1 MYWDS
6 ALDDDDDDDAA
17 LDCLMSEQERE
28 RERERERESVC
39 VCVCLRVCGEI
50 SKQNPEKDAIRV
62 WAVIAGSVEKEL
74 EKGRQEKS
82 SSSSSS
88 INQLVFCTCLLLLL
102 QKTLNFCLTTHDAY
116 SCFVLHVFF
125 CKAPPL
131 DQSLVLYPLLPVDQE
146 H

>member
-1 MYWDS
+1 
-6 ALDDDDDDDAA
+6 
-17 LDCLMSEQERE
+17 
-28 RERERERESVC
+28 
-39 VCVCLRVCGEI
+39 
-50 SKQNPEKDAIRV
+50 
-62 WAVIAGSVEKEL
+62 
-74 EKGRQEKS
+74 
-82 SSSSSS
+82 
-88 INQLVFCTCLLLLL
+88 LL